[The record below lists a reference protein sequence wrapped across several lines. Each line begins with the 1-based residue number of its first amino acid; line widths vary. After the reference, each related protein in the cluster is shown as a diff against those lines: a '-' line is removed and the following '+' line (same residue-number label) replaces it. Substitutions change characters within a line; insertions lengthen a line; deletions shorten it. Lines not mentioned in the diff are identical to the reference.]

1 MFAPCAALITY
12 HLHHSLLL
20 THSNHSV
27 TLIKMCTLY
36 FLVPFAGISLIRFYG
51 SHFRGLSLLGY
62 QWSTP
67 TSNLFLFALYNHL
80 CRL

>member
-27 TLIKMCTLY
+27 TLIKSTVHIVFSC
-36 FLVPFAGISLIRFYG
+36 SLRRY
-51 SHFRGLSLLGY
+51 
-62 QWSTP
+62 
-67 TSNLFLFALYNHL
+67 
-80 CRL
+80 